1 MNYKGW
7 STASSFSA
15 WSVTGARGCN
25 CFLKMTRSKSLF
37 GFDQNFD
44 RVPMIEDI
52 GNNNHNHNHN
62 SNNNHNSSDNNDKS
76 INAKCWM
83 TRDNQTPLF
92 RWNDAKANRASKIS
106 MLSLL
111 LWKNP
116 SNWLMKYLDWTER
129 VQIQLWTHT
138 GSQTQDLSFEVS
150 KWRSTVESILALQP
164 QVWFLAF
171 RRIFLSML
179 LRFIDSTAW
188 NSWHW
193 PYNVNWTQLILASG
207 KLVLQK

>member
-25 CFLKMTRSKSLF
+25 CFLKMTLSKSLF

-52 GNNNHNHNHN
+52 GNNNRNN
-62 SNNNHNSSDNNDKS
+62 NNNHSGNNDKS

-92 RWNDAKANRASKIS
+92 RSNDAKANRASKIS

-111 LWKNP
+111 LWKISVKRKSLVVKLVYEISTLEGKGSNP
-116 SNWLMKYLDWTER
+116 ALNTHRESNSGP
-129 VQIQLWTHT
+129 QLW
-138 GSQTQDLSFEVS
+138 SF
-150 KWRSTVESILALQP
+150 KMTYP
-164 QVWFLAF
+164 Q
-171 RRIFLSML
+171 
-179 LRFIDSTAW
+179 
-188 NSWHW
+188 
-193 PYNVNWTQLILASG
+193 
-207 KLVLQK
+207 